1 MAKPATRKSRIKY
14 YLVAILVVIVI
25 ALILGVPR
33 YIRFQK
39 ESRIKAIHTAMEAL
53 RHDVDDYWQTNNL
66 ISGYGL
72 DLALQKL
79 KIPAKVLKEWDFV
92 IAWKD
97 TEIYTAQM
105 VEKLKDVSENR
116 TVFVAPYRLIMAVA
130 TKENPLKEGKKVWYD
145 GDNNSFHGF
154 GYDDKVEP
162 DWRALF
168 PNP

>member
-14 YLVAILVVIVI
+14 YVVASLVIIVI

-33 YIRFQK
+33 YLRFQK
-39 ESRIKAIHTAMEAL
+39 ESRIKAVHTALEAL
-53 RHDVDDYWQTNNL
+53 RHHVDDYWQTNNI
-66 ISGYGL
+66 ISGY
-72 DLALQKL
+72 DLGNALKEL
-79 KIPAKVLKEWDFV
+79 KIAAKVQKEWNFV

-97 TEIYTAQM
+97 TDIYTAEM

-116 TVFVAPYRLIMAVA
+116 AVFVAPYRIILAVA
-130 TKENPLKEGKKVWYD
+130 TKDNPLKEGRKVWYD

-154 GYDDKVEP
+154 GYDAEVEP
-162 DWRALF
+162 NWKALF

>member
-1 MAKPATRKSRIKY
+1 MSKPATSKSRIKY
-14 YLVAILVVIVI
+14 YVVAILVVIVI

-53 RHDVDDYWQTNNL
+53 RHHVDDYWRASNS
-66 ISGYGL
+66 ISGYDL
-72 DLALQKL
+72 DNALKEL
-79 KIPAKVLKEWDFV
+79 KIPAKVMKEWNFV

-97 TEIYTAQM
+97 TDIYTAEM
-105 VEKLKDVSENR
+105 VDKLKDVSQNR

-130 TKENPLKEGKKVWYD
+130 TQKNPLKEGRKVWYD

-154 GYDDKVEP
+154 GYDERVEP
-162 DWRALF
+162 NWRALF